1 MAAAPEF
8 GLNDHARFIRTDTIQ
23 TDIHGVGTRDRTYGS
38 SNPVPRIFVVDDEQ
52 VIASTLAA
60 ILKMHGYS
68 ATFFTS
74 PVEALA
80 AAQSDTP
87 GLLVSDVAMP
97 ALSGIDLAIQMTT
110 KHPECKILLLSAHAA
125 TQDLLE
131 SARNQGYDFRL
142 LLKPV
147 HPTELLYEIG
157 KITVAVV

>member
-1 MAAAPEF
+1 MWVSGTHLEPAEPNKSLPF
-8 GLNDHARFIRTDTIQ
+8 GRAFDSHK
-23 TDIHGVGTRDRTYGS
+23 TYGS
-38 SNPVPRIFVVDDEQ
+38 SNSVPRIFVVDDEQ
-52 VIASTLAA
+52 VIAFTLAA

-87 GLLVSDVAMP
+87 DLLISDVAMP
-97 ALSGIDLAIQMTT
+97 ALSGIDLAIQMTA
-110 KHPECKILLLSAHAA
+110 KHPACKILLLSAHAA

-131 SARNQGYDFRL
+131 NTRNQGYDFRL

-157 KITVAVV
+157 TITIC